1 MQNIK
6 NFSRG
11 NPVTAEQLELEKFNV
26 LFLFS
31 EDGREWY
38 ESQKLF
44 SADTIKFTYDSDNI
58 IRSISKDVSM
68 LWPENLSVA
77 EVPDTT
83 ANRRADIRGEWV
95 FDGNK
100 FAPRIYTTE
109 ELQQQADSRKKMLLA
124 DAETA
129 IAPLSRAVKLGMAT
143 DKETSMLTEWE
154 KYSVLLSRVDTS
166 KPQEINWPEVPEDV
180 A

>member
-11 NPVTAEQLELEKFNV
+11 NPVTAEQLELAKHNV

-31 EDGREWY
+31 EDGQEWY
-38 ESQKLF
+38 ESQKRF

-58 IRSISKDVSM
+58 IRSISKDVTM

-83 ANRRADIRGEWV
+83 ASRRADIHGGWV
-95 FDGNK
+95 FDGDK
-100 FAPRIYTTE
+100 ISPRTYTPE
-109 ELQQQADSRKKMLLA
+109 ELQRQAESKKKTLLA
-124 DAETA
+124 AADAA

-143 DKETSMLTEWE
+143 EQEEKMLTELE
-154 KYSVLLSRVDTS
+154 RYSVLVSRVSTA
-166 KPQEINWPEVPEDV
+166 KPEWPPEPGFKS
-180 A
+180 

>member
-44 SADTIKFTYDSDNI
+44 STDTIKIAYDSYNI

-77 EVPDTT
+77 EVPNTT
-83 ANRRADIRGEWV
+83 ANRRADISGNWM
-95 FDGNK
+95 FKDGAVIK
-100 FAPRIYTTE
+100 RIYTPE
-109 ELQQQADSRKKMLLA
+109 ELKQQAEAKKMALLA
-124 DAETA
+124 EAESV
-129 IAPLSRAVKLGMAT
+129 IALLERTIRLNMAEGNESERLAAWERYSVMLSRLDTAAPDWP
-143 DKETSMLTEWE
+143 DK
-154 KYSVLLSRVDTS
+154 
-166 KPQEINWPEVPEDV
+166 PE
-180 A
+180 